1 MKIAPLAEVKA
12 QFSRY
17 VEECERGPIVVT
29 RNGRPVAV
37 IVAAGDEDELERLV
51 LAHTPSLR
59 RLLQA
64 AESRIRRTGG
74 LTHEEF
80 WSEAVRRT
88 KSSGRGVAAPV
99 RSRTRAKK

>member
-29 RNGRPVAV
+29 RNGRAVAV

-64 AESRIRRTGG
+64 AEARIRRSGG
-74 LTHEEF
+74 LSHEEF
-80 WSEAVRRT
+80 WSEAARERG
-88 KSSGRGVAAPV
+88 SSGQRTSATG
-99 RSRTRAKK
+99 RSRAHPKK